1 MAYPTPK
8 DLAAIALSALTGAG
22 IAVSFLAGESGSD
35 ALAIVVFA
43 ITMILCPSIAG
54 YLSTRS
60 VNGIAHPVAVL
71 VGLIIVVPSVEM
83 DSHPAFWVVN
93 AAPIYCG
100 VAWLAFFAGWGA
112 RNLVARRN
120 R

>member
-22 IAVSFLAGESGSD
+22 IPVSFMVSEGGSN
-35 ALAIVVFA
+35 ALAIAVFA
-43 ITMILCPSIAG
+43 TMMILCPSIAG

-60 VNGIAHPVAVL
+60 VNAIPHPAAVL
-71 VGLIIVVPSVEM
+71 VGLIIVVSSVEM
-83 DSHPAFWVVN
+83 DSHPAFWVTN

-100 VAWLAFFAGWGA
+100 VAWLAFLTGWA
-112 RNLVARRN
+112 TRSLAARRK